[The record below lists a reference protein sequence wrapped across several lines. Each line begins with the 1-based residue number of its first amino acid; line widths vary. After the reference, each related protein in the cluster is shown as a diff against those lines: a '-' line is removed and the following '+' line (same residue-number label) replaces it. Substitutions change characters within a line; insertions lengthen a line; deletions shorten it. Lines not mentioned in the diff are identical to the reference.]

1 MMTSPFSTTSSLSV
15 DDQRR
20 WAWGILIA
28 LAAWASAV
36 AALGAAGLFAK
47 LPLPLL
53 AALVAVGTVAPIIAY
68 YRHTRFQAF
77 MRGVPIEHLTLFH
90 VWRVPAALVFFFYGA
105 QGLLPETFVR
115 NAAWGDLIAGLLVPV
130 VLLLPR
136 GHAKFLGFHL
146 FGLADFIVAVGTGL
160 TFSLLELPLMSTIA
174 TFPIVLIPL
183 FGVCVSGASHVIAID
198 RLLAERRVTRTSV
211 VTPA

>member
-1 MMTSPFSTTSSLSV
+1 
-15 DDQRR
+15 
-20 WAWGILIA
+20 
-28 LAAWASAV
+28 
-36 AALGAAGLFAK
+36 
-47 LPLPLL
+47 
-53 AALVAVGTVAPIIAY
+53 
-68 YRHTRFQAF
+68 

-90 VWRVPAALVFFFYGA
+90 VWRVPAALMFFFYGA

-136 GHAKFLGFHL
+136 GPRKVPWLSPVWPSRLHRGRRHRAHL
-146 FGLADFIVAVGTGL
+146 LPT
-160 TFSLLELPLMSTIA
+160 ELPLMSTIA

-183 FGVCVSGASHVIAID
+183 SGVCVSGASHVIAID

-211 VTPA
+211 ATPA